1 MVKRRDVI
9 RLLEQNGFRNEG
21 GANHD
26 IFRKDERTTSV
37 PRHREI
43 KDSTFKVIKKQA
55 GIE

>member
-43 KDSTFKVIKKQA
+43 PNNTYKKIKKDA
-55 GIE
+55 GLD